1 VMADAASTAAM
12 IEGVGSRTP
21 RWMQTKREDFFLKEG
36 ERTGRKCMPKNIVR
50 QNSRFQHVVSSLSS
64 SSKSSNNDG
73 SSGEEVNKK
82 KSVMTRVSQNR
93 SNGAQNVTNSSGG
106 SNDGQPNQNGN
117 NGTQNVRKSS
127 GSSSDG
133 SPNQKTSQAFHDY
146 HAKPLPDPK
155 LPDSGRSST
164 STSED
169 SPEESNTSAE
179 DTKRASSDS
188 SSGEDSAAATN
199 DPRPSKRRKHG
210 TLPAE
215 ARSAGAAAAVAST
228 NTYLPQNIAKKGG
241 ISHNVRPI
249 ATEISVLRNGNARL
263 SLAPAI
269 ALPAFSGLGKR
280 SQLPATT
287 ITLANA
293 TLVPNQPQ
301 GIVPDSTQL
310 AEDKIP
316 NQNDT
321 NAALE
326 GPAVIISGDVESAS
340 SNSSRGRPQIRAYY
354 HVNEDD
360 MISMEDIIMCPFL
373 FRTQDAVQCGA
384 LAECVMTGM
393 LRAKFSPTN
402 KLQSLEM
409 TYDAMGFMQQLER
422 ASGSEMTA
430 QIIPGSLEMALSPT
444 TNEARAITLA
454 EPPFQIVN
462 VNEPW
467 TKLTKYTQME
477 VEGAEIFKLLEGE
490 VSEGNP
496 PPLPYNVEDL
506 IEGRCTCATRIHFD
520 KEGGEFVDY
529 ISSYPL
535 TK

>member
-179 DTKRASSDS
+179 DTKRQAQTLPQ
-188 SSGEDSAAATN
+188 EKIRLLPLMILV
-199 DPRPSKRRKHG
+199 PRSVRNTGHYQLRRKQPVLQPVRLVPIPTCLRILRRKVESLTMSAQSLRKSRFYG
-210 TLPAE
+210 TEMLVFHS
-215 ARSAGAAAAVAST
+215 R
-228 NTYLPQNIAKKGG
+228 
-241 ISHNVRPI
+241 
-249 ATEISVLRNGNARL
+249 RL
-263 SLAPAI
+263 SH
-269 ALPAFSGLGKR
+269 
-280 SQLPATT
+280 
-287 ITLANA
+287 
-293 TLVPNQPQ
+293 
-301 GIVPDSTQL
+301 
-310 AEDKIP
+310 
-316 NQNDT
+316 
-321 NAALE
+321 
-326 GPAVIISGDVESAS
+326 
-340 SNSSRGRPQIRAYY
+340 SR
-354 HVNEDD
+354 H
-360 MISMEDIIMCPFL
+360 
-373 FRTQDAVQCGA
+373 
-384 LAECVMTGM
+384 
-393 LRAKFSPTN
+393 
-402 KLQSLEM
+402 SL
-409 TYDAMGFMQQLER
+409 D
-422 ASGSEMTA
+422 
-430 QIIPGSLEMALSPT
+430 
-444 TNEARAITLA
+444 
-454 EPPFQIVN
+454 
-462 VNEPW
+462 
-467 TKLTKYTQME
+467 
-477 VEGAEIFKLLEGE
+477 
-490 VSEGNP
+490 
-496 PPLPYNVEDL
+496 
-506 IEGRCTCATRIHFD
+506 
-520 KEGGEFVDY
+520 
-529 ISSYPL
+529 
-535 TK
+535 